1 MDVWFSSFCK
11 STLKQLDPTLPSHQI
26 VSTIFG
32 VLHFVPASPSRL
44 WLIMYKPMQPCLA
57 YRSTFQF
64 SFVVLVALVL
74 F

>member
-32 VLHFVPASPSRL
+32 VLHFC
-44 WLIMYKPMQPCLA
+44 PC
-57 YRSTFQF
+57 
-64 SFVVLVALVL
+64 
-74 F
+74 